1 MMRSPI
7 LALAVAGLSLGNIA
21 PTRAD
26 DEFMR
31 VCTETTD
38 QKTCQCMSTKIPPEK
53 RASAIDAMRKSNAAI
68 VTGAPLDPS
77 ALSQEQMLGLDAVVL
92 AQASCM

>member
-1 MMRSPI
+1 MRRPI
-7 LALAVAGLSLGNIA
+7 LVLAVAGLSLGNA
-21 PTRAD
+21 VPTRAD
-26 DEFMR
+26 DDFMR

-38 QKTCQCMSTKIPPEK
+38 QKTCQCMSTKVPPES

-68 VTGAPLDPS
+68 VSGAPLDPS
-77 ALSQEQMLGLDAVVL
+77 TLSKEQMRGLDAVVL

>member
-1 MMRSPI
+1 MRSPI

-53 RASAIDAMRKSNAAI
+53 RASAIDADAAPGSGI
-68 VTGAPLDPS
+68 VACS
-77 ALSQEQMLGLDAVVL
+77 S
-92 AQASCM
+92 

>member
-1 MMRSPI
+1 MRSPI
-7 LALAVAGLSLGNIA
+7 FVLAIAGLSLGSAA

-38 QKTCQCMSTKIPPEK
+38 QKTCQCMSTKVPPEK

-77 ALSQEQMLGLDAVVL
+77 SLSQEQMLGLDAVVL

>member
-1 MMRSPI
+1 
-7 LALAVAGLSLGNIA
+7 
-21 PTRAD
+21 
-26 DEFMR
+26 
-31 VCTETTD
+31 
-38 QKTCQCMSTKIPPEK
+38 MSTKIPPEK

>member
-1 MMRSPI
+1 MRSPI
-7 LALAVAGLSLGNIA
+7 LALTVAGLSLGTA
-21 PTRAD
+21 VSTRAD

-31 VCTETTD
+31 VCTETTE
-38 QKTCQCMSTKIPPEK
+38 QKTCECMSTKVPPEK